1 MTEPNNVPMHPLPES
16 STGDKAITPRQNS
29 NSSALVKWRK
39 KALALF
45 LATFITLG
53 FSELGLRFLWH
64 NPFRYEA
71 PDHLLKIRIHHPR
84 TDYIFNRSLVTPE
97 HPWVRLRTD
106 ARSYILPSFQY
117 KDPNATI
124 AFLGGST
131 TECSAVQEELRFP
144 ALVSGLL
151 AQQGLHV
158 NTLNAARSGSTLHD
172 TLNILLNHVI
182 EDRPDIVVVMEASN
196 DIGLLNGVES
206 YQSRMGSPVSILEF
220 AKWSLQLASSKL
232 YLAALVRASASTDQF
247 LTPDPTKDW
256 RHKQP
261 ALHQSSVNLYRQRL
275 KAFVHLCRSFD
286 IQPVFMTQPFS
297 GSTNALT
304 PNWVDHTAQDQ
315 FNAVI
320 RMVGEEEGVQ
330 VIDLVRYLQEQ
341 VPDWNK
347 PMEIFYDAIHVTDKG
362 SQVYAQYITE
372 RLLPLILQKKMSTS
386 LEKVENHHAHVLGK

>member
-1 MTEPNNVPMHPLPES
+1 M
-16 STGDKAITPRQNS
+16 
-29 NSSALVKWRK
+29 
-39 KALALF
+39 
-45 LATFITLG
+45 
-53 FSELGLRFLWH
+53 
-64 NPFRYEA
+64 
-71 PDHLLKIRIHHPR
+71 
-84 TDYIFNRSLVTPE
+84 
-97 HPWVRLRTD
+97 RLRTD

-151 AQQGLHV
+151 AQQGLKV

-196 DIGLLNGVES
+196 DIGLLKKVES

-256 RHKQP
+256 RHNSP
-261 ALHQSSVNLYRQRL
+261 HCINLL
-275 KAFVHLCRSFD
+275 
-286 IQPVFMTQPFS
+286 
-297 GSTNALT
+297 
-304 PNWVDHTAQDQ
+304 
-315 FNAVI
+315 
-320 RMVGEEEGVQ
+320 
-330 VIDLVRYLQEQ
+330 
-341 VPDWNK
+341 
-347 PMEIFYDAIHVTDKG
+347 
-362 SQVYAQYITE
+362 
-372 RLLPLILQKKMSTS
+372 
-386 LEKVENHHAHVLGK
+386 